1 MLILIFLM
9 NEAVKNNMNSVI
21 FKLLSLK
28 CDLPNFAFLL
38 RICVNPTGNT
48 TKNRQNNA
56 KFVSR
61 DTGNARNDST
71 GQRAPIRVS
80 LTSRASKT
88 RYLEKFKINIS
99 TRRIHTKLSTRKRL
113 NTKNILHIYPFRK

>member
-1 MLILIFLM
+1 MY
-9 NEAVKNNMNSVI
+9 SVI

-28 CDLPNFAFLL
+28 CDFYCRILHFCSEFALI
-38 RICVNPTGNT
+38 RTGNT

-56 KFVSR
+56 TLASR
-61 DTGNARNDST
+61 DSGNARNGFYGSKCTHTREFDVIPAKGS
-71 GQRAPIRVS
+71 S
-80 LTSRASKT
+80 LLAKYYVIQARESKT

-113 NTKNILHIYPFRK
+113 NTKSILHI